1 MRGLTARIMVAGS
14 LGVILALGAPV
25 AAFADS
31 NTTTTTTVPSSTNP
45 SSDWLNSENAFISH
59 RHQVRMA
66 YKQAVSTARLAFN
79 AAISHAH
86 GAQAKNAARAAL
98 LSAIANADAV
108 QTSALAAL
116 GAGPLASGSLDTS
129 EYLLERQAINQDY
142 ADAVDAQR
150 ITFQAVMAAASN
162 SAQMVT
168 ARADLKLGIAE
179 ATMQRSSELIA
190 LGSRPSKHK
199 SPNSPVTT
207 STVHREN

>member
-14 LGVILALGAPV
+14 LGTILALGTPV

-31 NTTTTTTVPSSTNP
+31 STTTTTTAP
-45 SSDWLNSENAFISH
+45 SSDWLNSENAFINH

-66 YKQAVSTARLAFN
+66 YKQAVNSARLAFN
-79 AAISHAH
+79 TAIAHAH
-86 GAQAKNAARAAL
+86 GAQAKNVARAAL
-98 LSAIANADAV
+98 LSAIANADSV

-116 GAGPLASGSLDTS
+116 GAGPPATGSLDTS

-150 ITFQAVMAAASN
+150 TTFQAVMAAASN
-162 SAQMVT
+162 SAQMVA

-199 SPNSPVTT
+199 LPTPPVTT